1 MCSSVGLAG
10 WPNDRAWS
18 RSVVWQA
25 FCRQRRSPFSYFIP
39 PLILAPWATLLLV
52 GLSTRPPH
60 HTPFSTP
67 IPMLSRVGEK
77 DYFCFVDF
85 PVNKLTFKTLIPIM
99 CLKYFIVH
107 NILWRNKNKTDKVCW
122 ICMTHLRWCP
132 PLCCRYFVIS
142 TSVRIFDHHMVWP
155 HLLIQTFCA
164 HHFLRYTWL
173 ILTSQSPVSSLLIS
187 IQASWPGQE
196 PIPEANQ
203 WQIRLLQPFVQ
214 VCLLITVEQ
223 FQTKA
228 RAVAAAMVVD
238 VDSTLT
244 ETGWLKAVE
253 IFPLPTLICSNG
265 YLREDQ
271 ACRTQWTA
279 FNYPYAIYWQ
289 ETVIMSVGSEKEI
302 LVAIALVVLV
312 SM

>member
-1 MCSSVGLAG
+1 M
-10 WPNDRAWS
+10 
-18 RSVVWQA
+18 
-25 FCRQRRSPFSYFIP
+25 
-39 PLILAPWATLLLV
+39 
-52 GLSTRPPH
+52 
-60 HTPFSTP
+60 HT
-67 IPMLSRVGEK
+67 I
-77 DYFCFVDF
+77 
-85 PVNKLTFKTLIPIM
+85 
-99 CLKYFIVH
+99 
-107 NILWRNKNKTDKVCW
+107 
-122 ICMTHLRWCP
+122 
-132 PLCCRYFVIS
+132 
-142 TSVRIFDHHMVWP
+142 
-155 HLLIQTFCA
+155 
-164 HHFLRYTWL
+164 FLRYTWL

-253 IFPLPTLICSNG
+253 NFPLPTLICSNG

-271 ACRTQWTA
+271 ACRTHWTA